1 MPKKNGYPEM
11 NYLPYRHNRPSLGKF
26 CSIGELGHCFTE
38 DLRKHM
44 TSHDLPLELHC
55 FYRNVYMFRH
65 SAAIRVEQ
73 DAAHRST
80 GQMSLLDGYK
90 VLLVDVEKPPERC

>member
-1 MPKKNGYPEM
+1 
-11 NYLPYRHNRPSLGKF
+11 
-26 CSIGELGHCFTE
+26 
-38 DLRKHM
+38 
-44 TSHDLPLELHC
+44 
-55 FYRNVYMFRH
+55 MFRH

-90 VLLVDVEKPPERC
+90 VQGGCFNPPKDAEKKRFDLPCYCFVKLYFSACVYEFWGVSIL